1 MYYIIWYHNYHIS
14 ISILHSLLV
23 FAQRQSNQ
31 RLAFFMVFS
40 FYIECILGNSL
51 LFLLYKPNFDIGYW
65 ISTAH
70 PFSRIPVFFMGVCA
84 GVLCMRIKEQDFDA
98 MNCKLLSV
106 FFISYLML
114 IFHKV
119 LVDLITLEHFHLLRM
134 FFYPYHAFQRKF
146 ATKGLMMK
154 NMSNV
159 L

>member
-1 MYYIIWYHNYHIS
+1 
-14 ISILHSLLV
+14 
-23 FAQRQSNQ
+23 
-31 RLAFFMVFS
+31 MVFS

-51 LFLLYKPNFDIGYW
+51 LLLLYKPNFDIGYW

-98 MNCKLLSV
+98 MNCKLLIV
-106 FFISYLML
+106 LFISCLML

-119 LVDLITLEHFHLLRM
+119 LVDLITLEHFPLLRM
-134 FFYPYHAFQRKF
+134 FFYPYHVFQRKF

-154 NMSNV
+154 NM
-159 L
+159 

>member
-51 LFLLYKPNFDIGYW
+51 LLLLYKPNFDIGYW

-70 PFSRIPVFFMGVCA
+70 PFSRLPVFFMGVCA

-98 MNCKLLSV
+98 MNCKLVVNCIFYCCSV
-106 FFISYLML
+106 GFDNALNWILLKFEFRAPGIFLMV
-114 IFHKV
+114 IV
-119 LVDLITLEHFHLLRM
+119 ITIRRPQKE
-134 FFYPYHAFQRKF
+134 
-146 ATKGLMMK
+146 
-154 NMSNV
+154 V
-159 L
+159 C